1 MSETHAPGPGVAR
14 HYLHEHEDV
23 RAENPADGQV
33 PVWNEGTQSFDMGAP
48 VETLTG
54 LPQAVAGTR
63 DDPESALATLLTAL
77 AAAGIITDST
87 TAT

>member
-1 MSETHAPGPGVAR
+1 MSEVHAPGPGVAR

-23 RAENPADGQV
+23 RAENPGNGQV
-33 PVWNEGTQSFDMGAP
+33 PVWNESTQSFDMASP
-48 VETLTG
+48 AG
-54 LPQAVAGTR
+54 LAGVPQAVAGNR
-63 DDPESALATLLTAL
+63 ADPESALKNLLTAL